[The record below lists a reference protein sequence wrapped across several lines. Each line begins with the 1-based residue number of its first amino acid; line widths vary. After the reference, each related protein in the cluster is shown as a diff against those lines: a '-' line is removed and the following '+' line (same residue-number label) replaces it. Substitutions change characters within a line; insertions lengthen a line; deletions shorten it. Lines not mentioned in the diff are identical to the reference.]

1 MRIRKRNNRFTI
13 KMQKKL
19 LVMFLVILVSFVGLS
34 YRLFAITRDRGE
46 KYKKQVLSQ
55 QRYDSTTIPYKRGS
69 ILDANGSV
77 LASSEKVYNVILD
90 AVALTEKEEYMEP
103 TMEALRSQFGI
114 NTGEVRSYV
123 EANKEISRYKV
134 LARRLEYEQISGF
147 LELMNAEGSNVK
159 GIWFEDEYKRV
170 YPGGSLACDVVGFTT
185 SDNVGSY
192 GLEEYYNDI
201 LSGTA
206 GREYGYLN
214 DDSNLERTTIPAEDG
229 NSIITTIDVNIQRI
243 VEKYLA
249 KFNEEYKDNF
259 HEGNGANNV
268 GCIMMD
274 VNSGNVLA
282 MATYPVFD
290 LNDTRNTDALMGM
303 RLLDAEGK
311 KTQEY
316 INAENIRTLEQD
328 ADALYQ
334 NLNALWKNFCISDT
348 YEPGSVAKA
357 FTVAAGIESGSIT
370 GNEGYTCNGSLN
382 IGGHDIKCHN
392 RWGDGYLTVAQGM
405 EMSCNV
411 NMMYIAQA
419 TGIDTFTEFQ
429 HIFNL
434 GLKTNIDLAGESR
447 TADLVYNDESLAGP
461 MGPTELATGSFGQG
475 FNVTMIEMMAGFCS
489 LINGGYYYEPHM
501 VSKIVSPSGATVQ
514 NIEPRILKQVISE
527 TTSAKVREMCN
538 LVVSGE
544 NGTGKTARPAGY
556 MIGGKTG
563 TAETLPR
570 GNKEYVV
577 SFMGYAPV
585 DDPQV
590 AIYVVVDR
598 PNIVGDLQADA
609 KFATRIVKSI
619 LTEVLPYMGIFMTEE
634 LSDKER
640 EELDALHIEIM
651 TPPEGTGDGNT
662 EDTSGENPPEGSQEG
677 TGTAEPGENPE
688 GSGTEGTG
696 EGAEGAGEENAPREE
711 PWKDFPID
719 PETGYAKDPETGA
732 YVDPETGAVLGGSF
746 EGGINPDAAAQASP
760 EAGASPS
767 PSAEASASPSPEA

>member
-1 MRIRKRNNRFTI
+1 MRRKKGNRFTI

-19 LVMFLVILVSFVGLS
+19 LVMFLVILVSFIGLS

-55 QRYDSTTIPYKRGS
+55 QRYDSITIPYKRGS
-69 ILDANGSV
+69 ILDANGSI

-90 AVALTEKEEYMEP
+90 AVALTEKEEYLEP

-114 NTGEVRSYV
+114 DTGEVRSYV
-123 EANKEISRYKV
+123 EANKETSRYKV

-147 LELMNAEGSNVK
+147 LELMNAEESKVK

-192 GLEEYYNDI
+192 GLEEFYNDT

-229 NSIITTIDVNIQRI
+229 NSIVTTIDINIQRI

-249 KFNEEYKDNF
+249 KFDEEYRDNF

-274 VNSGNVLA
+274 VNSGEVLA
-282 MATYPVFD
+282 MASSPVFD
-290 LNDTRNTDALMGM
+290 LNDTRNTDALIGM
-303 RLLDAEGK
+303 RLLDKEGK

-316 INAENIRTLEQD
+316 INSDNLRTLEQD
-328 ADALYQ
+328 ADAMYQ

-348 YEPGSVAKA
+348 YEPGSVAKP

-370 GNEGYTCNGSLN
+370 GNEGYNCEGSLW
-382 IGGHDIKCHN
+382 IGGHEIKCHN
-392 RWGDGYLTVAQGM
+392 KWGDGYLTVSQGI

-411 NMMYIAQA
+411 NMMYVAQA
-419 TGIDTFTEFQ
+419 IGIDTFTEFQ
-429 HIFNL
+429 HIFNM

-447 TADLVYNDESLAGP
+447 TADLVYNESSLAGP

-475 FNVTMIEMMAGFCS
+475 YNVTMIEMMAGFCS
-489 LINGGYYYEPHM
+489 LINGGYYYEPHV

-514 NIEPRILKQVISE
+514 NIEPRILKQTISE

-577 SFMGYAPV
+577 SFMGYAPA
-585 DDPQV
+585 DDPQI

-609 KFATRIVKSI
+609 KFATRIVRNI

-634 LSDKER
+634 LTDKER
-640 EELDALHIEIM
+640 EELEALKIEIM
-651 TPPEGTGDGNT
+651 TPPEGAE
-662 EDTSGENPPEGSQEG
+662 EDVLSEENPEG
-677 TGTAEPGENPE
+677 TGEEGAAAGENPE
-688 GSGTEGTG
+688 GSAGEGTEG
-696 EGAEGAGEENAPREE
+696 EGEEDKPREE
-711 PWKDFPID
+711 PWRNFPID

-732 YVDPETGAVLGGSF
+732 FVDPETGAVLGGSF
-746 EGGINPDAAAQASP
+746 EGGVDTSADAPTASP
-760 EAGASPS
+760 EASPS
-767 PSAEASASPSPEA
+767 NSPEE